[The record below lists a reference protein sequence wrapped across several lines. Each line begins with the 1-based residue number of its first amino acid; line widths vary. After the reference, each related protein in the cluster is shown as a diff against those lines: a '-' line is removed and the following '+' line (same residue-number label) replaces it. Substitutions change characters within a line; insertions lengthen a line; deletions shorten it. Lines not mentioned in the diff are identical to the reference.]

1 MRYPIL
7 GTALSL
13 LLGSGLA
20 AANTNDPAQP
30 TQSQSTQS
38 QSTQSESM
46 QSQSKTD
53 DRYQPKTAEAHGVI
67 YPQTPAT
74 SVQNVNLF
82 FKTASAE
89 LSDSATADLQALADW
104 ARCNKN
110 NAIILEGFADP
121 RGSVDYNQKLGAR
134 RAAAV
139 REKLISLGVPSKR
152 IVVSVFGENGP
163 KKRTMAQE
171 RRVTAR
177 ASESP
182 VMPRDLAG

>member
-1 MRYPIL
+1 MD
-7 GTALSL
+7 S
-13 LLGSGLA
+13 
-20 AANTNDPAQP
+20 
-30 TQSQSTQS
+30 QSTDTQSTQS
-38 QSTQSESM
+38 QS
-46 QSQSKTD
+46 QSQKD
-53 DRYQPKTAEAHGVI
+53 DRYEPKTAGETHGKVI

-82 FKTASAE
+82 FKTASAQ
-89 LSDSATADLQALADW
+89 LSESANADLQALADW
-104 ARCNKN
+104 ARCDKN

-121 RGSVDYNQKLGAR
+121 RGSVEYNQKLGAR

-139 REKLISLGVPSKR
+139 REKLIGLGVPSQR

-163 KKRTMAQE
+163 KKPSMAQE

-182 VMPRDLAG
+182 VMPRDMAG